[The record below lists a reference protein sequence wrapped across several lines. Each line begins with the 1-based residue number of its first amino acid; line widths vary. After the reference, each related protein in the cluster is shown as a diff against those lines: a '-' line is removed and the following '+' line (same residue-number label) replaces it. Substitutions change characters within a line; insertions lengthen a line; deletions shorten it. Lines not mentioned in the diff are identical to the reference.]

1 MVLAVCHIKL
11 TLKKKIA
18 FLFQADFF
26 CVPVKSLM
34 WNRASG
40 SKVLLVAYIVKWC
53 VASREMRG
61 WCRKALE
68 ATFQKEIEHNSV
80 NWM

>member
-1 MVLAVCHIKL
+1 MSYKANFG
-11 TLKKKIA
+11 KKIA

-61 WCRKALE
+61 
-68 ATFQKEIEHNSV
+68 
-80 NWM
+80 